1 MVMKFYRVKDAY
13 IRFLRQ
19 YEPKVEENKD
29 ESRPYIGVVL
39 EVNGVKYYAPFT
51 SPKTKHEKMHNQA
64 DFRKI
69 AGGKYGAINFS
80 NMIPVPDN
88 ALIPVIFKDIS
99 DRKRRCL
106 LEDQYRAVLKDQNGI
121 KKQQKNCMN

>member
-1 MVMKFYRVKDAY
+1 
-13 IRFLRQ
+13 
-19 YEPKVEENKD
+19 
-29 ESRPYIGVVL
+29 
-39 EVNGVKYYAPFT
+39 
-51 SPKTKHEKMHNQA
+51 MHNQA

-99 DRKRRCL
+99 DRKRSCL

-121 KKQQKNCMN
+121 KKTAEELHELMFRDEAELDPFEARIRSRCNDLQKLESVYTLWK